1 MADRK
6 AVVKNADM
14 SKDIQQDSIDIST
27 HAMEKFNVS
36 KDIAAFTKKL

>member
-14 SKDIQQDSIDIST
+14 SEGNLYYKYLTYLILPCID
-27 HAMEKFNVS
+27 MQ
-36 KDIAAFTKKL
+36 

>member
-14 SKDIQQDSIDIST
+14 SEEMQQDAIDC
-27 HAMEKFNVS
+27 ANQALEKFNIEKVRNF
-36 KDIAAFTKKL
+36 I